1 MFDAGD
7 VITLLAA
14 LVVVVVLRQLD
25 RSNRSLEKVKRYG
38 DRVMRSLST
47 FVEKKNSEIKDL
59 SIEVQVSVKQGKEL
73 LRSVR
78 DVQDDLAARR
88 RDLEERSA
96 EIDAISTRIDGYDA
110 ALAELVNMSER
121 VDENLRRLRGED
133 ERLRRVDDQRTAL
146 QERLT
151 GLDAKAASIDERL
164 DDRLQV
170 TAIEGRLADVEDAAR
185 QAVAGRLADFERRF
199 ATDLEERAA
208 GMEARQAS
216 WQAET
221 DRRVDTLRQET
232 AARAEEAAGELAR
245 TLRERAGELQRRSA
259 AEIDGVRATV
269 DRFESETAE
278 RCAALDAELTGIAAR
293 LTVFTD
299 QTPLLERADRMQQ
312 HLESL
317 SARLADL
324 QGQKR
329 EVAEMEMEL
338 NRTRK
343 LGEELSDKLARFQ
356 AERHRV
362 EAIERDFR
370 KLAAIAEE
378 MDARLTGMET
388 TRQAVHDLQAKFR
401 QLDELADAA
410 DERYRQLEEKREAAE
425 ATASGVDRNFELL
438 SQLDEQVIGLRPDVL
453 KLTAGMA
460 EMQRQVDALA
470 GNKESADAVV
480 RSLDGIDELLAE
492 LDGRTA
498 RLTAARDWLARAETR
513 LERIGQQAHASVSE
527 LEALT
532 AARSADNGGGAGAG
546 PAVDDR
552 RTVSKLAG
560 QGWSVPEIARATKL
574 SHSEVELIL
583 EAEPAAGVLPASR

>member
-78 DVQDDLAARR
+78 EVQDDLAVRR

-96 EIDAISTRIDGYDA
+96 EIDAISARIDGYDA

-151 GLDAKAASIDERL
+151 GLDAKAASIEERL
-164 DDRLQV
+164 DERLQV
-170 TAIEGRLADVEDAAR
+170 TAIEGRLADVEDTAR

-208 GMEARQAS
+208 GVEARQAS
-216 WQAET
+216 WQAES
-221 DRRVDTLRQET
+221 DRRVDALRQET
-232 AARAEEAAGELAR
+232 AARAEAAAGELAR
-245 TLRERAGELQRRSA
+245 TLRERTGELQRRSA
-259 AEIDGVRATV
+259 AEIDGVRAIV

-312 HLESL
+312 HLEGL

-329 EVAEMEMEL
+329 EVAEMELDL

-343 LGEELSDKLARFQ
+343 LGEELADKLARFD

-388 TRQAVHDLQAKFR
+388 TRQAVDDLQAKFR

-410 DERYRQLEEKREAAE
+410 DERYRRLAEKREAAE

-460 EMQRQVDALA
+460 EMQRQVDALT
-470 GNKESADAVV
+470 GNKESADAVI
-480 RSLDGIDELLAE
+480 RSLDGIQELLAE

-513 LERIGQQAHASVSE
+513 LERIGQQAHASVSD
-527 LEALT
+527 LEALA

-574 SHSEVELIL
+574 SHGEVELIL

>member
-14 LVVVVVLRQLD
+14 LVVVFVLRQLD

-78 DVQDDLAARR
+78 DVQDDLAVRR

-96 EIDAISTRIDGYDA
+96 EIDAISARIDGYDA

-164 DDRLQV
+164 DERLQV
-170 TAIEGRLADVEDAAR
+170 TAIEGRLADVEDTAR

-208 GMEARQAS
+208 GVEARQAT

-232 AARAEEAAGELAR
+232 AARAEAAAGELAR
-245 TLRERAGELQRRSA
+245 TLRERTGELQRRSA

-299 QTPLLERADRMQQ
+299 QTPLLERADRMRQ

-329 EVAEMEMEL
+329 EVAEMELEL

-343 LGEELSDKLARFQ
+343 LGEELSDKLARFD

-378 MDARLTGMET
+378 MDDRLTGMET
-388 TRQAVHDLQAKFR
+388 TRQAVDDLQAKFR
-401 QLDELADAA
+401 QLDQMADAA
-410 DERYRQLEEKREAAE
+410 DERYRRLAEKREAAE

-470 GNKESADAVV
+470 GNKESADAVI
-480 RSLDGIDELLAE
+480 RSLDGIQELLAE

-498 RLTAARDWLARAETR
+498 RLTTARDWLARAETR
-513 LERIGQQAHASVSE
+513 LERIGQQAHASVNE
-527 LEALT
+527 LEALA
-532 AARSADNGGGAGAG
+532 AARSADNGGGAGVG

>member
-25 RSNRSLEKVKRYG
+25 RSNRSLEKVRRYG

-78 DVQDDLAARR
+78 EVQDDLAVRR

-96 EIDAISTRIDGYDA
+96 EIDAISARIDGYDA

-151 GLDAKAASIDERL
+151 GLDAKAASIEERL
-164 DDRLQV
+164 DERLQV
-170 TAIEGRLADVEDAAR
+170 TAIEGRLADVEDTAR

-208 GMEARQAS
+208 GVEARQAS
-216 WQAET
+216 WQAES
-221 DRRVDTLRQET
+221 DRRVDALRQET
-232 AARAEEAAGELAR
+232 AARAEAAAGELAR
-245 TLRERAGELQRRSA
+245 TLRERTGELQRRSA
-259 AEIDGVRATV
+259 AEIDGVRAIV

-312 HLESL
+312 HLEGL

-329 EVAEMEMEL
+329 EVAEMELDL

-343 LGEELSDKLARFQ
+343 LGEELSDKLARFD

-388 TRQAVHDLQAKFR
+388 TRQAVDDLQAKFR
-401 QLDELADAA
+401 QLDELAVAA
-410 DERYRQLEEKREAAE
+410 DERYRRLAEKRDAAE

-470 GNKESADAVV
+470 GNKESADAVI
-480 RSLDGIDELLAE
+480 RSLDGIQELLAE

-498 RLTAARDWLARAETR
+498 RLTTARDWLARAETR
-513 LERIGQQAHASVSE
+513 LERIGQQAHASVNE
-527 LEALT
+527 LEALA

-552 RTVSKLAG
+552 RTVTKLAG
-560 QGWSVPEIARATKL
+560 QGWSVAEIARATKL
-574 SHSEVELIL
+574 SHGEVELIL